1 MEKLILTLLK
11 NIVLGISLAAP
22 IGPVSAAAIKNGMKG
37 GFSPAFSTGLGAASA
52 DTTILLLIYL
62 GLARFME
69 IPAVQ
74 LAIYIAG
81 SAVLIYLGVTTML
94 EKPIELNP
102 ETGTRTALTGAF
114 ASGYVIAISSPIT
127 IVWWLGVFG
136 AILADTVRNAT
147 KLEALLSSLT
157 IVIGVVLWFVFL
169 AVVLHAGKRFVNE
182 KTFRAV
188 SATAGIVI
196 IGFGVYFAWRAV
208 TELMG

>member
-1 MEKLILTLLK
+1 MKPIILTLLK

-22 IGPVSAAAIKNGMKG
+22 IGPVSAAAIKNGFKG
-37 GFSPAFSTGLGAASA
+37 GFLPALTTGLGAASA

-62 GLARFME
+62 GLARFIE

-74 LAIYIAG
+74 LVIWIGG
-81 SAVLIYLGVTTML
+81 SAILIYLGVTTMF
-94 EKPIELNP
+94 EKPPSLDAESGPKAPI
-102 ETGTRTALTGAF
+102 AGAF

-136 AILADTVRNAT
+136 AILTDTVRTAT

-157 IVIGVVLWFVFL
+157 IVLGVILWFVFL
-169 AVVLHAGKRFVNE
+169 GGLLHAGKRFVNE

-188 SATAGIVI
+188 SATAGVVI

>member
-1 MEKLILTLLK
+1 MEKIILTLLK
-11 NIVLGISLAAP
+11 NIVLGISLVAP

-37 GFSPAFSTGLGAASA
+37 GFFPAFTTGLGAASA

-69 IPAVQ
+69 TPAVQ
-74 LAIYIAG
+74 LVIYIAG
-81 SAVLIYLGVTTML
+81 SAILIYLGATTML
-94 EKPIELNP
+94 EKPPALDS
-102 ETGTRTALTGAF
+102 ETGAKTPVAGAF

-136 AILADTVRNAT
+136 AILADTVRSAT

-157 IVIGVVLWFVFL
+157 IVVGVILWFVIL
-169 AVVLHAGKRFVNE
+169 GVILHAGKRFVNE
-182 KTFRAV
+182 KTLRAV
-188 SATAGIVI
+188 SATAGVVI